1 MRALLRTITL
11 LTALIA
17 FVLQLPLAGAGVGC
31 RMEAHAGLNGGMQM
45 PGMQMAGDMA
55 GMQMAGDMAHPADA
69 AAPGAPMPEDEAPC
83 DHGPSSAACQ
93 SMASCASVVAVLLPV
108 DVPAAHG
115 TAVASVLPAV
125 VRAPVS
131 RSIPPEL
138 PPPRA

>member
-1 MRALLRTITL
+1 MRALLRTTTL

-31 RMEAHAGLNGGMQM
+31 RMESHAGMDGGMQM

-55 GMQMAGDMAHPADA
+55 HPADA
-69 AAPGAPMPEDEAPC
+69 PAPGAPMPEDEAPC

-93 SMASCASVVAVLLPV
+93 SMTSCASVVAVLLPV

-125 VRAPVS
+125 VRAP
-131 RSIPPEL
+131 EL